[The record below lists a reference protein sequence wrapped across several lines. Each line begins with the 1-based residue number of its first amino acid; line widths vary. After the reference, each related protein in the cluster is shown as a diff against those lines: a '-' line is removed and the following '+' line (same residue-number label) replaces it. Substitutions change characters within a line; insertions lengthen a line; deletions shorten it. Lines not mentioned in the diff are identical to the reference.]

1 MPENTSYRSVKQQGL
16 LNYFL
21 CSWKPAGRS
30 NKVIKLVAKKDYIWE
45 EIGSIVVLIETIW
58 AIIKHFTLKEISI
71 FLLVSWSISVFG
83 QVQEKKNPSDFIPKG
98 YVIHKYEGGV
108 SAPGWD
114 EIKGDLNKDGLEDII
129 LIIKGTDK
137 TKIIQDDDRGKLDR
151 NRRGIIILLN
161 KANGY
166 WLAGKNY
173 DCFSSENEDGG
184 VYFAPELYV
193 EVKKGNL
200 VVEYLHGRYGNWSYT
215 FRFQNDDF
223 ELIGYDSYSSRGPV
237 PQYEE
242 SINFLTKKKLT
253 RDNLHKDDD
262 DDSDVKYKETWKK
275 ITVKKLTK
283 LSEIKDFD
291 EQDMTEY

>member
-1 MPENTSYRSVKQQGL
+1 M
-16 LNYFL
+16 
-21 CSWKPAGRS
+21 C
-30 NKVIKLVAKKDYIWE
+30 
-45 EIGSIVVLIETIW
+45 

-71 FLLVSWSISVFG
+71 FLLVSLSISVFG
-83 QVQEKKNPSDFIPKG
+83 QAQEKQNPSDFIPKG

-108 SAPGWD
+108 SASGWD
-114 EIKGDLNKDGLEDII
+114 EIKGDLNKDGLVDII

-137 TKIIQDDDRGKLDR
+137 SKIIQNDDHGKLDR
-151 NRRGIIILLN
+151 NRRGIIILFN
-161 KANGY
+161 KGNGY

-215 FRFQNDDF
+215 FRFQNGDF

-242 SINFLTKKKLT
+242 SINFMTKKKLT
-253 RDNLHKDDD
+253 RDNLNKDDD

-275 ITVKKLTK
+275 ITFKKLIK

-291 EQDMTEY
+291 ELDMTEY